1 MIQLEVSFVAQ
12 CKECLAP
19 FCSGPYYTSPYPSD
33 EKEKKVKKRIEKIRQ
48 LCLSNIVWKK
58 TACNRCHH
66 PFAIK
71 KSLSDEPTFQINLI
85 TGLKLITYIDLESV
99 AKLHLA
105 LDAEDKERMADLVEK
120 GVSINS
126 LYEGVSPL
134 YKACFKGN
142 FEMAEFLLSLGAN
155 PKVRNDFS
163 CFSDKDENWYA
174 RAGSNSTPLS
184 GALHSDSKDIIEL
197 LLANFEKIDRKSVS

>member
-19 FCSGPYYTSPYPSD
+19 FCSGPYYTAPYPSD
-33 EKEKKVKKRIEKIRQ
+33 EMEVKQRIKKIRQ
-48 LCLSNIVWKK
+48 LCLSNIVWNK

-66 PFAIK
+66 QFAIK
-71 KSLSDEPTFQINLI
+71 KSLSAGPAFQINLI

-99 AKLHLA
+99 AKLHFA
-105 LDAEDKERMADLVEK
+105 VDAEDKEQIADLVVK
-120 GVSINS
+120 QGVSINS

-142 FEMAEFLLSLGAN
+142 YEMAEFLLSLGAN
-155 PKVRNDFS
+155 PKVRNNFS
-163 CFSDKDENWYA
+163 CFADEDEYWDA
-174 RAGSNSTPLS
+174 RVGSKSMPLS
-184 GALHSDSKDIIEL
+184 GALHSDSEDIISL
-197 LLANFEKIDRKSVS
+197 LLAYFEKMDRKSVS